1 LGRQSDP
8 QQVPMAIYHLHA
20 KMVSRA
26 EGRSAVGAAAYR
38 SGSCLTDE
46 RTGYTYDYTDKPGV
60 EHTEIIAPEGAAAW
74 VYDRTTLWNTVEHA
88 ERRKDAQV
96 AREIEIALPVEL
108 TKDQQVELMRDFVR
122 RTFVS
127 KGMVADFAIH
137 RDNPENPHA
146 HLMLTTRSLTE
157 TGFGL
162 KRRDWNAK
170 TELVAWRAQWAE
182 LANEHLARAGLD
194 IRIDHRTLEAQG
206 IDLVP
211 GRKIGLSLERQQEP
225 ELPRN
230 LADRVAESK
239 AIAAEN
245 GRRILEDPGIALGAL
260 TYSQATFTERDLAR
274 YLNTKTDG
282 AEQFQAVFLK
292 VRTADELV
300 ALGKDER
307 GETRYTTQE
316 MLRLERSLLDRGER
330 LARTHD
336 HEVSEAHRRQVL
348 ADGTLSAEQR
358 EAFEHVTGGADLSV
372 VVGVAGTGKST
383 MLESARRAWE
393 AQGLKVKGA
402 ALSGIAAQNLEQ
414 ASGIASQTLKSLEN
428 AWEGGR
434 SPLTRR
440 DVLVIDEA
448 GLVGTREL
456 ALVLDHAESAG
467 AKVVLVGDPEQ
478 LQAIE
483 AGAPYR
489 GLASQ
494 AGMVELTEVRR
505 QRRAW
510 QREATRHLATGR
522 TGEALAAY
530 TGRGGVMAAPS
541 REAAREAMLT
551 AWAKDGR
558 ENPDESRLMLAYTR
572 DDVQALNAGAR
583 ALRAA
588 NGELGKGEVIETER
602 GAREFA
608 AGDRLYFL
616 RNERGLGVKNGSLG
630 TVESLRDGIM
640 QVRLDGAEERRVAVD
655 SRWYRHLDHGYAA
668 TVYKAQGTTVD
679 RSYVLATPHYDRH
692 STYVALSRHREEA
705 TVFYAREDFQ
715 GPRPAQGL
723 RRGTTEDNF
732 KSVLSRERLKALAH
746 DYLEREPANVLQ
758 DAVRE
763 RMHEEGRSGS
773 LAARLERERLD
784 LDRSILELSAQL
796 AGLHRELGRDV
807 GHLAA
812 SPPGPKTLTAA
823 ERLQLRS
830 ERVAER
836 LAGEH
841 EQERAAR
848 EALEREQRAEQEKRE
863 QREKQRQL
871 ERKRD
876 KDLGLDL
883 E

>member
-1 LGRQSDP
+1 
-8 QQVPMAIYHLHA
+8 MAIYHLHA

-46 RTGYTYDYTDKPGV
+46 RTGYSFDYTDKPGV

-74 VYDRTTLWNTVEHA
+74 VYDRTTLWNTVERS

-96 AREIEIALPVEL
+96 ARELEIALPVEL
-108 TKDQQVELMRDFVR
+108 SKDQQVELMRDFVR
-122 RTFVS
+122 RSFVS

-146 HLMLTTRSLTE
+146 HLLLTTRSLTE

-170 TELVAWRAQWAE
+170 AQLVAWRGEWAQS
-182 LANEHLARAGLD
+182 ANEHLARAGLD

-230 LADRVAESK
+230 LADRVAESR

-245 GRRILEDPGIALGAL
+245 GRRILEDPGIALTAL

-282 AEQFQAVFLK
+282 AEQFQAAFLK
-292 VRTADELV
+292 VKTADELV

-316 MLRLERSLLDRGER
+316 MLRRERSLLDRGER
-330 LARTHD
+330 LARSQR
-336 HEVSEAHRRQVL
+336 HEVSAAHREQVL
-348 ADGTLSAEQR
+348 ADGRLSAEQR

-372 VVGVAGTGKST
+372 VIGVAGAGKST

-393 AQGLKVKGA
+393 AQGLTVKGA
-402 ALSGIAAQNLEQ
+402 ALSGIAAENLETS
-414 ASGIASQTLKSLEN
+414 SGISSRTLASLEL
-428 AWEGGR
+428 AWSGGR
-434 SPLTRR
+434 EALTPR

-448 GLVGTREL
+448 GLVGTRQL
-456 ALVLDHAESAG
+456 AGVLERAEGAG

-483 AGAPYR
+483 AGAPFR

-510 QREATRHLATGR
+510 QKEATRKLATGR
-522 TGEALAAY
+522 TGEALEAY
-530 TGRGGVMAAPS
+530 TGRGGVMEAPT

-558 ENPDESRLMLAYTR
+558 ETPGESRLMLAYTR

-588 NGELGKGEVIETER
+588 NGELGRGEVIETER

-630 TVESLRDGIM
+630 TVEKVRDGVL
-640 QVRLDGAEERRVAVD
+640 QVRLDGVAPRTGEGERRVAVD
-655 SRWYRHLDHGYAA
+655 TRWYRHLDHGYAA

-705 TVFYAREDFQ
+705 SVFYGREDF
-715 GPRPAQGL
+715 
-723 RRGTTEDNF
+723 RGRGGTVEESF
-732 KSVLSRERLKALAH
+732 RASLSRERLKALAH
-746 DYLEREPANVLQ
+746 DYLEREPANV
-758 DAVRE
+758 VRE
-763 RMHEEGRSGS
+763 AARERVPEEDRAAGS
-773 LAARLERERLD
+773 LAARLERERLE
-784 LDRSILELSAQL
+784 LDRAILELSAEL
-796 AGLHRELGRDV
+796 AGLHRDRGRGARHSAGSQV
-807 GHLAA
+807 GQTT
-812 SPPGPKTLTAA
+812 PTAA
-823 ERLQLRS
+823 ERLRMKVS
-830 ERVAER
+830 ER
-836 LAGEH
+836 
-841 EQERAAR
+841 AR
-848 EALEREQRAEQEKRE
+848 ELAADHDRSRPSLEEIGRQQLEEKRRLEEEKRLEQEKR
-863 QREKQRQL
+863 QAF
-871 ERKRD
+871 ERRD
-876 KDLGLDL
+876 KGFEL

>member
-1 LGRQSDP
+1 
-8 QQVPMAIYHLHA
+8 LHA
-20 KMVSRA
+20 KIVSRA

-46 RTGYTYDYTDKPGV
+46 RTGYSFDYTDKPGV

-74 VYDRTTLWNTVEHA
+74 VYDRTTLWNTVERS

-96 AREIEIALPVEL
+96 ARELEIALPVEL
-108 TKDQQVELMRDFVR
+108 SKDQQVELMRDFVR
-122 RTFVS
+122 RSFVS

-146 HLMLTTRSLTE
+146 HLLLTTRSVTE

-170 TELVAWRAQWAE
+170 AQLVAWRGEWAQS
-182 LANEHLARAGLD
+182 ANEHLARAGLD

-230 LADRVAESK
+230 LADRVAESR

-245 GRRILEDPGIALGAL
+245 GRRILEDPGIALTAL

-282 AEQFQAVFLK
+282 AEQFQAAFLK
-292 VRTADELV
+292 VKTADELV

-316 MLRLERSLLDRGER
+316 MLRRERSLLDRGER
-330 LARTHD
+330 LARSQR
-336 HEVSEAHRRQVL
+336 HEVSAAHREQVL
-348 ADGTLSAEQR
+348 ADGRLSAEQR

-372 VVGVAGTGKST
+372 VIGVAGAGKST

-393 AQGLKVKGA
+393 AQGLTVKGA
-402 ALSGIAAQNLEQ
+402 ALSGIAAENLETS
-414 ASGIASQTLKSLEN
+414 SGISSRTLASLEL
-428 AWEGGR
+428 AWSGGR
-434 SPLTRR
+434 EALTPR

-448 GLVGTREL
+448 GLVGTRQL
-456 ALVLDHAESAG
+456 AGVLERAEGAG

-483 AGAPYR
+483 AGAPFR

-510 QREATRHLATGR
+510 QKEATRKLATGR
-522 TGEALAAY
+522 TGEALEAY
-530 TGRGGVMAAPS
+530 TGRGGVMEAPT

-558 ENPDESRLMLAYTR
+558 ETPGESRLMLAYTR

-588 NGELGKGEVIETER
+588 NGELGRGEVIETER

-630 TVESLRDGIM
+630 TVEKVRDGVL
-640 QVRLDGAEERRVAVD
+640 QVRLDGVAPRTGEGERRVAVD
-655 SRWYRHLDHGYAA
+655 TRWYRHLDHGYAA

-705 TVFYAREDFQ
+705 SVFYGREDF
-715 GPRPAQGL
+715 
-723 RRGTTEDNF
+723 RGRGGTVEESF
-732 KSVLSRERLKALAH
+732 RASLSRERLKALAH
-746 DYLEREPANVLQ
+746 DYLEREPANV
-758 DAVRE
+758 VRE
-763 RMHEEGRSGS
+763 AARERVPEEDRAAGS
-773 LAARLERERLD
+773 LAARLERERLE
-784 LDRSILELSAQL
+784 LDRAILELSAEL
-796 AGLHRELGRDV
+796 AGLHRDRGRGARHSAGSQV
-807 GHLAA
+807 GQTT
-812 SPPGPKTLTAA
+812 PTAA
-823 ERLQLRS
+823 ERLRMKVS
-830 ERVAER
+830 ER
-836 LAGEH
+836 
-841 EQERAAR
+841 AR
-848 EALEREQRAEQEKRE
+848 ELAADHDRSRPSLEEIGRQQLEEKRRLEEEKRLEQEKR
-863 QREKQRQL
+863 QAF
-871 ERKRD
+871 ERRD
-876 KDLGLDL
+876 KGFEL

>member
-1 LGRQSDP
+1 
-8 QQVPMAIYHLHA
+8 
-20 KMVSRA
+20 MVSRA

-46 RTGYTYDYTDKPGV
+46 RTGYSFDYTEKPGV
-60 EHTEIIAPEGAAAW
+60 EHTEIIAPEGAAGW
-74 VYDRTTLWNTVEHA
+74 VYDRTTLWNTVERS

-96 AREIEIALPVEL
+96 ARELEIALPVEL
-108 TKDQQVELMRDFVR
+108 SKDQQVELMRDFVR
-122 RTFVS
+122 RSFVS

-146 HLMLTTRSLTE
+146 HLLLTTRSLTE

-170 TELVAWRAQWAE
+170 AQLVAWRGEWAQS
-182 LANEHLARAGLD
+182 ANEHLARAGLD

-230 LADRVAESK
+230 LADRVAESR

-245 GRRILEDPGIALGAL
+245 GRRILEDPGIALTAL

-292 VRTADELV
+292 VKAADELV

-316 MLRLERSLLDRGER
+316 MLRRERLLLDRGER
-330 LARTHD
+330 LARSQR
-336 HEVSEAHRRQVL
+336 HEVSAAHREQVL
-348 ADGTLSAEQR
+348 ADGRLSAEQR
-358 EAFEHVTGGADLSV
+358 EAFEHVTAGADLSV
-372 VVGVAGTGKST
+372 VVGVAGAGKST

-393 AQGLKVKGA
+393 AQGLTVKGA
-402 ALSGIAAQNLEQ
+402 ALSGIAAENLETS
-414 ASGIASQTLKSLEN
+414 SGISSRTLASLEL
-428 AWEGGR
+428 AWSGGR
-434 SPLTRR
+434 EALTAR

-448 GLVGTREL
+448 GLVGTRQL
-456 ALVLDHAESAG
+456 AGVLERAEGAG

-483 AGAPYR
+483 AGAPFR

-510 QREATRHLATGR
+510 QKEATRKLATGR
-522 TGEALAAY
+522 TGEALEAY
-530 TGRGGVMAAPS
+530 TGRGGVMEAPT

-558 ENPDESRLMLAYTR
+558 EAPGESRLMLAYTR
-572 DDVQALNAGAR
+572 DDVQSLNAGAR

-608 AGDRLYFL
+608 TGDRLYFL

-630 TVESLRDGIM
+630 TVEKVRDGVL
-640 QVRLDGAEERRVAVD
+640 QVQLDGEGERRVAVD
-655 SRWYRHLDHGYAA
+655 TRWYRHLDHGYAA

-705 TVFYAREDFQ
+705 SVFYGREDFR
-715 GPRPAQGL
+715 G
-723 RRGTTEDNF
+723 RRGTVEESFRAT
-732 KSVLSRERLKALAH
+732 LSRERLKALAH
-746 DYLEREPANVLQ
+746 DYLEREPANV
-758 DAVRE
+758 VRE
-763 RMHEEGRSGS
+763 ADRERVREEHRAAES
-773 LAARLERERLD
+773 LTARLERERLE
-784 LDRSILELSAQL
+784 LDRSILELSAEL
-796 AGLHRELGRDV
+796 AGLHRDRGRGARHSAGSQV
-807 GHLAA
+807 GQTTA
-812 SPPGPKTLTAA
+812 TAA
-823 ERLQLRS
+823 ERLRMKVS
-830 ERVAER
+830 ER
-836 LAGEH
+836 
-841 EQERAAR
+841 AR
-848 EALEREQRAEQEKRE
+848 ELAADHERSRPSLEEIGRQQLEEKRRLEEDKRLEQEKR
-863 QREKQRQL
+863 QSL
-871 ERKRD
+871 ERRD
-876 KDLGLDL
+876 KGFEL

>member
-1 LGRQSDP
+1 
-8 QQVPMAIYHLHA
+8 MAIYHLHA
-20 KMVSRA
+20 KMVKRS

-38 SGSCLTDE
+38 AGARFTDE

-60 EHTEIIAPEGAAAW
+60 AHAEIIAPEGAASW
-74 VYDRTTLWNTVEHA
+74 VYDRARLWNTVEES

-108 TKDQQVELMRDFVR
+108 SKDQQVELMRDFVR
-122 RTFVS
+122 RTFVA

-146 HLMLTTRSLTE
+146 HLLLTTRSLTE
-157 TGFGL
+157 DGFGL
-162 KRRDWNAK
+162 KRRDWNAR
-170 TELVAWRAQWAE
+170 TELTAWRGQWAE
-182 LANEHLARAGLD
+182 TANEHLARAGLD

-211 GRKIGLSLERQQEP
+211 GRKIGLSLERQKEP

-230 LADRVAESK
+230 LADRVAESR

-292 VRTADELV
+292 VKTADELV
-300 ALGKDER
+300 ALGRDER
-307 GETRYTTQE
+307 GETRYTTRE
-316 MLRLERSLLDRGER
+316 MLGLERSLLERGER
-330 LARTHD
+330 LARSHG
-336 HEVSEAHRRQVL
+336 HEVSEARRSHVL
-348 ADGTLSAEQR
+348 ADGRLSAEQR
-358 EAFEHVTGGADLSV
+358 EAFEHVTGGADISV
-372 VVGVAGTGKST
+372 VVGVAGAGKST

-393 AQGLKVKGA
+393 AQGLTVKGA

-414 ASGIASQTLKSLEN
+414 ASGITSRTLKSLEN

-434 SPLTRR
+434 DPLTSR

-456 ALVLDHAESAG
+456 ALVLERAESAD

-505 QRRAW
+505 QRKTW
-510 QREATRHLATGR
+510 QKEATRQLATGR
-522 TGEALAAY
+522 TGEALEAY
-530 TGRGGVMAAPS
+530 T
-541 REAAREAMLT
+541 REERVKEEPTRQAAREAMLT
-551 AWAKDGR
+551 AWAKEGQ
-558 ENPDESRLMLAYTR
+558 EKTGESRLMLAYTR

-588 NGELGKGEVIETER
+588 NGELGQGEVIETER
-602 GAREFA
+602 GVKEFA

-616 RNERGLGVKNGSLG
+616 KNERGLGVKNGSLG
-630 TVESLRDGIM
+630 TVEKVRNGVL
-640 QVRLDGAEERRVAVD
+640 QVRLDGEGERRVAVD
-655 SRWYRHLDHGYAA
+655 TRWYRHLDHGYAA

-705 TVFYAREDFQ
+705 TVFYGREDF
-715 GPRPAQGL
+715 QGL
-723 RRGTTEDNF
+723 RRGTVEEGF
-732 KSVLSRERLKALAH
+732 KAILSRERLKGLAH
-746 DYLEREPANVLQ
+746 DYLEREPASIIREST
-758 DAVRE
+758 RE
-763 RMHEEGRSGS
+763 RVLEEGRAAES

-784 LDRSILELSAQL
+784 VDRSILELSAEL
-796 AGLHRELGRDV
+796 AGVRRELAGGLER
-807 GHLAA
+807 LPA
-812 SPPGPKTLTAA
+812 SPAAGEKKLTAA
-823 ERLQLRS
+823 ERLRMKVYQ
-830 ERVAER
+830 
-836 LAGEH
+836 
-841 EQERAAR
+841 RAAQLAADR
-848 EALEREQRAEQEKRE
+848 EPDRPTLEDFGRQQLEQEKRRLE
-863 QREKQRQL
+863 QEKRQSL
-871 ERKRD
+871 ERQRD
-876 KDLGLDL
+876 NGLELD
-883 E
+883 

>member
-1 LGRQSDP
+1 
-8 QQVPMAIYHLHA
+8 MAIYHLHA

-26 EGRSAVGAAAYR
+26 DGRSAVGAAAYR

-46 RTGYTYDYTDKPGV
+46 RTGYSFDYTDKPGV
-60 EHTEIIAPEGAAAW
+60 EHTEIIAPEGAAGW
-74 VYDRTTLWNTVEHA
+74 VYDRTTLWNTVERS

-96 AREIEIALPVEL
+96 ARELEIALPVEL
-108 TKDQQVELMRDFVR
+108 SKDQQVELMRDFVR
-122 RTFVS
+122 RSFVA

-146 HLMLTTRSLTE
+146 HLLLTTRSLTE

-170 TELVAWRAQWAE
+170 RELVAWREAWAQS
-182 LANEHLARAGLD
+182 ANEHLARAGLD

-230 LADRVAESK
+230 LADRVAESR

-245 GRRILEDPGIALGAL
+245 GRRILEDPGIALTAL

-282 AEQFQAVFLK
+282 SEQFQAVFLK
-292 VRTADELV
+292 VKTADELV

-316 MLRLERSLLDRGER
+316 MLRRERSLLDRGER
-330 LARTHD
+330 LARSQR
-336 HEVSEAHRRQVL
+336 HEVSVAHREQVL
-348 ADGTLSAEQR
+348 ADGRLSAEQR

-372 VVGVAGTGKST
+372 VVGVAGAGKST

-393 AQGLKVKGA
+393 AQGLTVKGA
-402 ALSGIAAQNLEQ
+402 ALSGIAAENLETS
-414 ASGIASQTLKSLEN
+414 SGISSRTLASLEL
-428 AWEGGR
+428 AWSGGR
-434 SPLTRR
+434 EALTAR

-448 GLVGTREL
+448 GLVGTRQL
-456 ALVLDHAESAG
+456 AGVLERAEGAG

-483 AGAPYR
+483 AGAPFR

-494 AGMVELTEVRR
+494 AGMVELSEVRR

-510 QREATRHLATGR
+510 QKEATRHLATGR
-522 TGEALAAY
+522 TGEALEAY
-530 TGRGGVMAAPS
+530 TGRGGVMEAPT

-551 AWAKDGR
+551 AWVKDGR
-558 ENPDESRLMLAYTR
+558 ETPGESRLMLAYTR

-608 AGDRLYFL
+608 TGDRLYFL
-616 RNERGLGVKNGSLG
+616 RNERALGVKNGSLG
-630 TVESLRDGIM
+630 TVEKIRDGVL
-640 QVRLDGAEERRVAVD
+640 QVRLDGEGERRVVVD
-655 SRWYRHLDHGYAA
+655 TRWYRHLDHGYAA

-705 TVFYAREDFQ
+705 SVFYGREDF
-715 GPRPAQGL
+715 RE
-723 RRGTTEDNF
+723 RRGTVEERFRAT
-732 KSVLSRERLKALAH
+732 LSRERLKALAH
-746 DYLEREPANVLQ
+746 DYLEREPMSQ
-758 DAVRE
+758 IHEPVRE
-763 RMHEEGRSGS
+763 RTLEERPAAES
-773 LAARLERERLD
+773 LAARLERERLG

-796 AGLHRELGRDV
+796 AALHRECGRGSGHSAGSRV
-807 GHLAA
+807 GER
-812 SPPGPKTLTAA
+812 TLTAA
-823 ERLQLRS
+823 ERLRTKVD
-830 ERVAER
+830 RR
-836 LAGEH
+836 
-841 EQERAAR
+841 AR
-848 EALEREQRAEQEKRE
+848 ELAADHDRSRSSLEEIGREQLEEKRRLEEERRLEQEKR
-863 QREKQRQL
+863 QSL
-871 ERKRD
+871 ERRD
-876 KDLGLDL
+876 DGLEL

>member
-1 LGRQSDP
+1 
-8 QQVPMAIYHLHA
+8 MAIYHLHA

-46 RTGYTYDYTDKPGV
+46 RTGYSFDYTEKPGV
-60 EHTEIIAPEGAAAW
+60 EHTEIIAPEGAAGW
-74 VYDRTTLWNTVEHA
+74 VYDRTTLWNTVERS

-96 AREIEIALPVEL
+96 ARELEIALPVEL
-108 TKDQQVELMRDFVR
+108 SKDQQVELMRDFVR
-122 RTFVS
+122 RSFVS

-146 HLMLTTRSLTE
+146 HLLLTTRSLTE

-170 TELVAWRAQWAE
+170 AQLVAWRGEWAQS
-182 LANEHLARAGLD
+182 ANEHLARAGLD

-230 LADRVAESK
+230 LADRVAESR

-245 GRRILEDPGIALGAL
+245 GRRILEDPGIALTAL

-292 VRTADELV
+292 VKTADELV
-300 ALGKDER
+300 VLGKDER
-307 GETRYTTQE
+307 GETRYTTLE
-316 MLRLERSLLDRGER
+316 MLRRERSLLDRGER
-330 LARTHD
+330 LARSQG
-336 HEVSEAHRRQVL
+336 HEVSAAHREQVL
-348 ADGTLSAEQR
+348 ADGRLSTEQR

-372 VVGVAGTGKST
+372 VVGVAGAGKST

-393 AQGLKVKGA
+393 AQGLTVKGA
-402 ALSGIAAQNLEQ
+402 ALSGIAAENLETS
-414 ASGIASQTLKSLEN
+414 SGISSRTLASLEL
-428 AWEGGR
+428 AWSGGR
-434 SPLTRR
+434 EALTAR

-448 GLVGTREL
+448 GLVGTRQL
-456 ALVLDHAESAG
+456 AGVLERAEGAG
-467 AKVVLVGDPEQ
+467 AKIVLVGDPEQ

-483 AGAPYR
+483 AGAPFR

-510 QREATRHLATGR
+510 QKEATRQLATGR
-522 TGEALAAY
+522 TGEALEAY
-530 TGRGGVMAAPS
+530 TGRGGVMTAPT

-558 ENPDESRLMLAYTR
+558 ETPGESRLMLAYTR

-588 NGELGKGEVIETER
+588 NGELGRGEVIETER

-630 TVESLRDGIM
+630 TVEKVRDGVL
-640 QVRLDGAEERRVAVD
+640 QVRLDGVACGAGEGERRVAVD
-655 SRWYRHLDHGYAA
+655 TRWYRHLDHGYAA

-679 RSYVLATPHYDRH
+679 RSYVLATSHYDRH

-705 TVFYAREDFQ
+705 SVFYGREDFR
-715 GPRPAQGL
+715 G
-723 RRGTTEDNF
+723 RRGTVEESFRAT
-732 KSVLSRERLKALAH
+732 LSRERLKALAH
-746 DYLEREPANVLQ
+746 DYLEREPANVIR
-758 DAVRE
+758 DADRE
-763 RMHEEGRSGS
+763 RVHEEYRAAES
-773 LAARLERERLD
+773 LTARLERERLE
-784 LDRSILELSAQL
+784 LDRSILELSAEL
-796 AGLHRELGRDV
+796 AGLHRDRGRGARHSAGSQV
-807 GHLAA
+807 GQ
-812 SPPGPKTLTAA
+812 TTTTAA
-823 ERLQLRS
+823 ERLRMKVS
-830 ERVAER
+830 ER
-836 LAGEH
+836 
-841 EQERAAR
+841 AR
-848 EALEREQRAEQEKRE
+848 ELAADHDRSRPSLEEIGRQQLEEKRRLEEEKRLELEKRQALER
-863 QREKQRQL
+863 
-871 ERKRD
+871 RD
-876 KDLGLDL
+876 KGFEL